1 MDQVI
6 EQGLPDDV
14 RTWLGMFGFRIV
26 VDIHGDVT
34 RVELPSQEAPE
45 D

>member
-1 MDQVI
+1 
-6 EQGLPDDV
+6 V

-26 VDIHGDVT
+26 VDIHGDVI
-34 RVELPSQEAPE
+34 RIELPNQQASE